1 MAPTVIAPA
10 PASIAFSATI
20 PERSI
25 KTSGAASRCFM
36 VGNSDMP
43 PAMGRLSFSLD
54 ISATASET
62 EFGL

>member
-1 MAPTVIAPA
+1 
-10 PASIAFSATI
+10 
-20 PERSI
+20 
-25 KTSGAASRCFM
+25 M